1 MKETTFDTVKLIHG
15 DCMEY
20 LRSLPDNAFDLAV
33 VDPPYGDGGSELK
46 GAICGRYGGKF
57 EKFMGSTPPPKTKR
71 GTDSKAAEENGI
83 TIHRITSP
91 TERHRTLPR
100 RNIGRAVQTMR
111 SRGS

>member
-1 MKETTFDTVKLIHG
+1 MKETTFDNVKLIHG

-20 LRSLPDNAFDLAV
+20 LRSLSDNAFDLAV

-46 GAICGRYGGKF
+46 GAICGRFCGKF
-57 EKFMGSTPPPKTKR
+57 ENFMGYTPPPKTKH

-83 TIHRITSP
+83 TIHRITP
-91 TERHRTLPR
+91 TERHRAVSR
-100 RNIGRAVQTMR
+100 RNVGRTVQTTR